1 MTMKRTS
8 LCVLG
13 VLLAVSVAWTSPSA
27 EWTWVHGQLD
37 EASQEEYLTFCG
49 QIHDYYQQRGMMTGP
64 LVGEDELEAIPAGH
78 VVLLGPVQAFEN
90 VGAFGL
96 PLEVDGDEVTL
107 GGQRLD
113 EPRTGIFLVGRS
125 QERFAYTGLSFAG
138 FRDVFTVPTGRKS
151 CTVTGGRGKIL
162 FEGSWGAN
170 GLVLEGVS
178 FLMTYPS
185 EEELGDVEVPDG
197 ALVLKPV
204 LTEPDLDALE
214 PGCAKWLDGFVEGQR
229 VLFFGESHWNAG
241 VNRVF
246 LRLVEHLLEEG
257 ELRAVF
263 LEINYS
269 FTPFYDH
276 YVTEPDDARA
286 REFLAERLH
295 SLVSSPSTLELLEIL
310 RVWNR
315 EHAGRPVH
323 VACLDMEWGYSEVTR
338 SILQPYFE
346 RVQKGVEVRVELAED
361 RERLAALLARARER
375 KVVGEYPFL
384 TPEYIEN
391 VLTNIGD
398 TIRIEDFNV
407 DRQRGILR
415 NITEFSGERLE
426 KGLVLFKG
434 GGWHAIKHRQEGEG
448 FYRDAAC
455 LNEVYPATK
464 DKVVT
469 LYAQGLGYSFAELA
483 DLDLAR
489 RMSSATNYN
498 DFVQSFQRGLASG
511 KAERNAFYLLDG
523 RLRPFDTLVAKVGY
537 AMKRDTL
544 RLDSVDWDAL
554 TTACGSEVLECRARD
569 YDATVYVLRAGIEVM
584 RPKDL

>member
-1 MTMKRTS
+1 MKRTI

-13 VLLAVSVAWTSPSA
+13 VLLTASIARASASV
-27 EWTWVHGQLD
+27 EWTWVHGRLD

-64 LVGEDELEAIPAGH
+64 LVGEGELEAIPADH
-78 VVLLGPVQAFEN
+78 VVLLGPVQAFEE
-90 VGAFGL
+90 VDAFGL
-96 PLEVDGDEVTL
+96 PIEVDGDAVTL

-125 QERFAYTGLSFAG
+125 QERYAYTGLSLAG
-138 FRDVFTVPTGRKS
+138 FRDVFTVPTGRKA

-162 FEGSWGAN
+162 FEGSWGAS

-185 EEELGDVEVPDG
+185 EAELEGVEMPEG
-197 ALVLKPV
+197 AFELRPV

-214 PGCAKWLDGFVEGQR
+214 PEFATWLDGFVAGQR

-241 VNRVF
+241 VNRLF
-246 LRLVEHLLEEG
+246 LRLVERLLEKG

-263 LEINYS
+263 LEVNYS
-269 FTPFYDH
+269 FTGFYDH
-276 YVTEPDDARA
+276 YVTEPDDVRA
-286 REFLAERLH
+286 REFLARRLH
-295 SLVSSPSTLELLEIL
+295 PLVSSPSTLELLELL

-315 EHAGRPVH
+315 EHADRPVH
-323 VACLDMEWGYSEVTR
+323 VACLDMEWGYSEVAQN
-338 SILQPYFE
+338 ILQPYFE

-361 RERLAALLARARER
+361 RDRLPALLAKAKER

-391 VLTNIGD
+391 VLTNLDD

-415 NITEFSGERLE
+415 NVTELNAELLNQ
-426 KGLVLFKG
+426 GLVLFKG
-434 GGWHAIKHRQEGEG
+434 GGWHSIKRKLEGES
-448 FYRDAAC
+448 FYRDAAY
-455 LNEVYPATK
+455 LNEVYPSTK
-464 DKVVT
+464 GQVVT

-489 RMSSATNYN
+489 RMPSATNYN
-498 DFVQSFQRGLASG
+498 DFVEDFQRSLANGS
-511 KAERNAFYLLDG
+511 AERDAYYLLDG
-523 RLRPFDTLVAKVGY
+523 RLRTFDSLVAKAGY
-537 AMKRDTL
+537 AAKRDFL
-544 RLDSVDWDAL
+544 RVGSVDWDAFAA
-554 TTACGSEVLECRARD
+554 ACGPEVLECRARD